1 MAMISKNAK
10 QPMEGAASATSPWG
24 AATGAKQ
31 TAGSSAPAGAAW
43 SEDMKAPKPMGNFRT
58 GDTSGGPGG
67 AIDKKVS
74 VASEDVTKG
83 MGGRVIKDMM

>member
-1 MAMISKNAK
+1 MAMISKSAK
-10 QPMEGAASATSPWG
+10 QPMEGASSASSPWG
-24 AATGAKQ
+24 AAEGAKK
-31 TAGSSAPAGAAW
+31 TGSGSDGGAWAA
-43 SEDMKAPKPMGNFRT
+43 DMRAPKHMGNFRS

-83 MGGRVIKDMM
+83 MGGRVIKDMQ